1 MAPRPPVPSL
11 EDVLLRLT
19 SEHLSLLESVGARS
33 RPELAAVSWIR
44 GRPPRQADLMVGW
57 RSRFVRN
64 LAHQKDIA
72 LAVFFESVFTLSGT
86 AEVVEKLVPGLP
98 VPLARVRLTFDG
110 VYDGL
115 FTGGRLAGPP
125 LYEKVYPP
133 KLANLDRL
141 VEERLDGEPVPTVLA
156 ANTSRQ
162 RP

>member
-1 MAPRPPVPSL
+1 MAPRPPVPPV
-11 EDVLLRLT
+11 EDVVRRLK
-19 SEHLSLLESVGARS
+19 SEHLSLLASVDATG

-44 GRPPRQADLMVGW
+44 GRPPQEADLMVGW

-64 LAHQKDIA
+64 LAHRKDVC

-98 VPLARVRLTFDG
+98 VPLARVRLTFEG

-115 FTGGRLAGPP
+115 FTGGRLVGPP
-125 LYEKVYPP
+125 VYEKVYPP

-141 VEERLDGEPVPTVLA
+141 VEERLDGEPVAPALA
-156 ANTSRQ
+156 ANTARHRS
-162 RP
+162 